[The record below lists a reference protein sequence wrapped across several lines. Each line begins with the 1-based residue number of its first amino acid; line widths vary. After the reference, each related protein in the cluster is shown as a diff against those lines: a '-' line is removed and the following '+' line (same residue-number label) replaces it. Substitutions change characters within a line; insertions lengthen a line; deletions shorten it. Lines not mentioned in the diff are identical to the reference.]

1 MALICRNSARKVRY
15 GLVGLIGIGSPRLCY
30 AILRARVKSLLFCTN
45 IPLLLVLV
53 LCSHCHLVA
62 ASCSDTSVILLEV
75 WLAIQCLQ
83 HL

>member
-15 GLVGLIGIGSPRLCY
+15 GLVGLIGVGSPHLCD

-62 ASCSDTSVILLEV
+62 ASRPDAVILLEV
-75 WLAIQCLQ
+75 RLAIQCLQ